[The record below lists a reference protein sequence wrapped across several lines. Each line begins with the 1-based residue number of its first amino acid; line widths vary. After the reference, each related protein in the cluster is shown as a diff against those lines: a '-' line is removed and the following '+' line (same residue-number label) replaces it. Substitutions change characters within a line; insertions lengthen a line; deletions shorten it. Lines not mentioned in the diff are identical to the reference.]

1 MPGVQRFFSKS
12 VPAETVEG
20 STPGWAPT
28 RTTISFD
35 PGRSLAETSNIAA
48 VKQGRCSPTFWPFT
62 HTAAPNC
69 ALLMR
74 SVATLRTVGTSKRR
88 RYQNQLRCCR
98 ETPALETDRKSTRL
112 NSSHL

>member
-12 VPAETVEG
+12 VPAETEAG

-28 RTTISFD
+28 RTTISFS
-35 PGRSLAETSNIAA
+35 PCRSLPETSMMAA
-48 VKQGRCSPTFWPFT
+48 EKHGRCSPTFSPFT

-74 SVATLRTVGTSKRR
+74 SVATLRSAATWNRR
-88 RYQNQLRCCR
+88 RYQNQLR
-98 ETPALETDRKSTRL
+98 S
-112 NSSHL
+112 